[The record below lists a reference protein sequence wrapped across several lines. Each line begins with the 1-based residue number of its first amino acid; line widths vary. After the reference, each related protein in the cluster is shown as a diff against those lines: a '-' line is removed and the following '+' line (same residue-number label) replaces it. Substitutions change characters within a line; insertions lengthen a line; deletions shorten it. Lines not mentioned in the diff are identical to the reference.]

1 MKKLINLT
9 VYDAKNMICVWNENE
24 PKNGYR
30 SGIALE
36 NAVRGF
42 MVPRHY
48 IVGVFDDGS
57 SKAAG
62 IFNLSDIKQNGED
75 DDLDHLFLYDEFA
88 YHVDILGAKAF
99 VRLELI
105 NNGNKISEK
114 EARDNV
120 YKMLL
125 TSGVE
130 IEEEARNYLIS

>member
-1 MKKLINLT
+1 MKKLINLA

-24 PKNGYR
+24 PKYNYQ

-36 NAVRGF
+36 DAVRGF
-42 MVPRHY
+42 MVPQY
-48 IVGVFDDGS
+48 YVVGVFDDGS

-62 IFNLSDIKQNGED
+62 IFSLSDINQNGED
-75 DDLDHLFLYDEFA
+75 DDLEQLFLFDEFA
-88 YHVDILGAKAF
+88 SYVDILGAKAF
-99 VRLELI
+99 VRWELA

-120 YKMLL
+120 YKRLL

-130 IEEEARNYLIS
+130 IEDEARNYLIS